1 MLEDFDKN
9 LEGLRDTGDTEG
21 TRELQSNEVDYL
33 RELQMPSDK
42 WAEMSGAEQTEH
54 LNMISARIEELNLP
68 DGMDRQEIVKGLFC
82 TEISEAYMQI
92 EAPQDFMQIEQVSDT
107 LASCDELQ
115 LQNWEQL
122 EVGEKVEVLND
133 LEARIAAIEHRPP
146 CPIRA
151 EDKGPVTIADGK
163 VWGLLGGYCPVGKD
177 ITINT
182 RMLESNTPEALRE
195 TLDTLVHEGRHAYQE
210 YNVNECE
217 VHPRHSEVES
227 WAEIIDGKWEYW
239 GDTSDILGQRLY
251 EQQSIEIDAR
261 NFAADVLDKFQTKLS
276 A

>member
-9 LEGLRDTGDTEG
+9 LEGLRDTGDSEG
-21 TRELQSNEVDYL
+21 TCELQSNEADYL

-42 WAEMSGAEQTEH
+42 WAEMSGAEQAEH
-54 LNMISARIEELNLP
+54 LNMISARMEELNLP
-68 DGMDRQEIVKGLFC
+68 DGMNRQDIVNGLFC
-82 TEISEAYMQI
+82 TEISEAYMLL

-107 LASCDELQ
+107 LASCEELR
-115 LQNWEQL
+115 LENWEQL
-122 EVGEKVEVLND
+122 EVSEKVDVLND

-151 EDKGPVTIADGK
+151 EDKGPVTIAEGK
-163 VWGLLGGYCPVGKD
+163 VWGLLGGYSPVGKD

-182 RMLESNTPEALRE
+182 KMLENNTPEALRE

>member
-1 MLEDFDKN
+1 MLEDLERN
-9 LEGLRDTGDTEG
+9 IEGLRDLGDSEG
-21 TRELQSNEVDYL
+21 TRELQSNEAEYL
-33 RELQMPSDK
+33 SELQMPSEK
-42 WAEMSGAEQTEH
+42 WNELSGAEQTEH
-54 LNMISARIEELNLP
+54 LNMIVARMEELNLP
-68 DGMDRQEIVKGLFC
+68 DGMNRQDIMKDLFVPEIA
-82 TEISEAYMQI
+82 EAYLQI

-107 LASCDELQ
+107 LATCEELQ
-115 LQNWEQL
+115 LGNWEQL
-122 EVGEKVEVLND
+122 ELNEKVEVLND

-151 EDKGPVTIADGK
+151 EDKGPVTIEEGK
-163 VWGLLGGYCPVGKD
+163 VWGLLGGYCPVEKD
-177 ITINT
+177 ITINA

>member
-1 MLEDFDKN
+1 MLEDLDKN
-9 LEGLRDTGDTEG
+9 IEGLRDLGDSEG
-21 TRELQSNEVDYL
+21 THELQSNEVEYL
-33 RELQMPSDK
+33 SELQMPSDR
-42 WAEMSGAEQTEH
+42 WNELSGAEQTEH
-54 LNMISARIEELNLP
+54 LNLIVARMEELNLP
-68 DGMDRQEIVKGLFC
+68 DSMDRQEIIRGLFSP
-82 TEISEAYMQI
+82 EITEAYLQI

-107 LASCDELQ
+107 LASCEELQ
-115 LQNWEQL
+115 LENWEQL
-122 EVGEKVEVLND
+122 ELSEKVEVLND

-163 VWGLLGGYCPVGKD
+163 VWGLLGGYCPIGKD

-182 RMLESNTPEALRE
+182 RMLENNTPEALRE